1 MILSQSLV
9 SRNCRSLLL
18 DVHFA
23 LTVSRKFYSI
33 IWKVR
38 FLDSFFVQRRY
49 LFGVWIFE
57 YFLSRSIRAENFIF
71 EKYYVEHKSFI
82 FYSKCSKGRTLL
94 SNSAIACFI
103 LFILEFSKSNRSK
116 RISRIFFPRRD
127 KNPKSGDGGRI
138 SVPSLSLRKKKSL
151 NKKGWL
157 VSNGFFGFSSTP
169 RPSVQACKNTVDVCF
184 CPGDLPSAISTP
196 MNNKST
202 LPHYARASLHFLQPR
217 DRISMISYHHSH
229 PAKVNFFFSLSLR
242 NRDGRRGNT
251 RDDRCPFFSF
261 FFFMDRSSIDFFCL
275 VKHDFSKLWRK
286 LTILKKISP
295 LSRNDK
301 NIYMYFI
308 YTCNPDCTISKL
320 IILSKT

>member
-9 SRNCRSLLL
+9 SRNYRSLLL

-71 EKYYVEHKSFI
+71 EKYYVERKSFI

-116 RISRIFFPRRD
+116 RISRIFFPRWD

-217 DRISMISYHHSH
+217 DPIESIDFVSPFSSCESE
-229 PAKVNFFFSLSLR
+229 FFFSLSLSLR

-251 RDDRCPFFSF
+251 RDDRCPFFFLF
-261 FFFMDRSSIDFFCL
+261 FFYGSFVNRFL
-275 VKHDFSKLWRK
+275 L
-286 LTILKKISP
+286 LG
-295 LSRNDK
+295 
-301 NIYMYFI
+301 
-308 YTCNPDCTISKL
+308 
-320 IILSKT
+320 

>member
-71 EKYYVEHKSFI
+71 EKYYVERKSFI

-169 RPSVQACKNTVDVCF
+169 RPSVQACKNSVDVCF

-217 DRISMISYHHSH
+217 DPIESPWFRITILILR
-229 PAKVNFFFSLSLR
+229 KWIFSLSL
-242 NRDGRRGNT
+242 
-251 RDDRCPFFSF
+251 S
-261 FFFMDRSSIDFFCL
+261 
-275 VKHDFSKLWRK
+275 
-286 LTILKKISP
+286 
-295 LSRNDK
+295 LSAKSRW
-301 NIYMYFI
+301 
-308 YTCNPDCTISKL
+308 
-320 IILSKT
+320 